1 MQTEVNFR
9 LVGGE
14 QPLILLPTYVN
25 DKGPYQF
32 ILDTGA
38 AISLLSS
45 ELALSLGIKPS
56 GVKEA
61 NVAGGRIQ
69 VLISSVDSLTVGAA
83 KLKDVQVAIMDLS
96 DIGKEVG
103 ANIDGNIGYN
113 YLKEFVVTVD
123 YRKNVIRLIKGKQV
137 QDNIQ
142 RPFSGGVKFTLANL
156 SKPLI
161 LVQAI
166 VNETGPYVFALDTGA
181 SATVV
186 SSELADSLGIEMVA
200 VSAATTGGGH
210 QANVSISS
218 IETFAIGTAKLYDL
232 PIVVADFLG
241 SLSQVLGTKIDGI
254 VGYNY
259 LKEFVVII
267 DYPNEFLYLE

>member
-1 MQTEVNFR
+1 MQTEVDFR

-25 DKGPYQF
+25 DKGPHQF

-45 ELALSLGIKPS
+45 ELAMSLGIKPS
-56 GVKEA
+56 LAKDA
-61 NVAGGRIQ
+61 NDALGRIH
-69 VLISSVDSLTVGAA
+69 VLISRVDSLAVGAA

-123 YRKNVIRLIKGKQV
+123 YRKNVIRLTKGKQV

-142 RPFSGGVKFTLANL
+142 SLFSEGIKFTLTNL

-161 LVQAI
+161 LVQAS
-166 VNETGPYVFALDTGA
+166 VNETGLYVFALDTGA

-186 SSELADSLGIEMVA
+186 SSELADSLGIEMVS

-210 QANVSISS
+210 QASVSISS
-218 IETFAIGTAKLYDL
+218 IDTFAIGTAKLYDL

-259 LKEFVVII
+259 LKEFVVTI